1 MVYTVLVDAFDLV
14 EFQSFKYRS
23 EVIYR
28 SITVLESFSSLLT
41 WLVLNTCTQ
50 WTQSPNHVLHEVL
63 AHAPVHQI
71 CTLVHNE
78 PKVPPCTVLHEDPN
92 PECYGS
98 NRAAACG
105 SRIWIVLFPCSLY
118 TCTQWTLV
126 PTVSSMMVL
135 IVLLPCSLNTCFV
148 FNEPGSLPFPPW
160 WSW

>member
-1 MVYTVLVDAFDLV
+1 MVYTVVVDAFDLV

-28 SITVLESFSSLLT
+28 SITVLKSFSSLLT

-50 WTQSPNHVLHEVL
+50 WTQSPNRVLHEVL

-148 FNEPGSLPFPPW
+148 FNEPGSLPCPPW